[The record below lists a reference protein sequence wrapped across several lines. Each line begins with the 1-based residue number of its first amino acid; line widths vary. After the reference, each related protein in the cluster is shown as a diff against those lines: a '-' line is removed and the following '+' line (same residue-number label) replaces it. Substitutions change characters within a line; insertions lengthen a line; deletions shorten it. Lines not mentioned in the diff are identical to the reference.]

1 MDGKITF
8 DNISDL
14 AEFLTEFTG
23 CTAKFIVEKISE
35 TKWVLTFT
43 GGY

>member
-1 MDGKITF
+1 MNGTITF

-14 AEFLTEFTG
+14 AEFLKDFAG
-23 CTAKFIVEKISE
+23 STAIFKVEKHNE